1 MKVDFDLF
9 KIHNTLDPKSG
20 RILFSEPL
28 AKDVFFGRSVVLISE
43 DNDKGTV
50 GFILNKP
57 TKIFL
62 GHFLDSFIKYKIPVF
77 VGGPVA
83 TDTLHFIHSV
93 GTKISNSVKIGKDLY
108 WGGKINEL
116 LDLLDKGEVLPS
128 DFKFFLGYS
137 GWDSGQL
144 INEIQNNSWVVSTL
158 PVSNIL
164 DHKTKDLWKKAV
176 RNSGDAY
183 KFWLNVPKDYIM
195 N

>member
-1 MKVDFDLF
+1 MKTDLDLF
-9 KIHNTLDPKSG
+9 KINNTLDPKSG

-28 AKDVFFGRSVVLISE
+28 AKDVFFGRSVVLITE
-43 DNDKGTV
+43 NNDMGTV

-62 GHFLDSFIKYKIPVF
+62 DHFLESFNKYKIPVF

-93 GTKISNSVKIGKDLY
+93 GTKISNSVKIGNELY
-108 WGGKINEL
+108 WGGNINEIP
-116 LDLLDKGEVLPS
+116 DLLEKGEVLPA
-128 DFKFFLGYS
+128 DLKFFIGYS

-144 INEIQNNSWVVSTL
+144 STEIQNNLWVVSTL
-158 PVSNIL
+158 PVKSIL
-164 DHKTKDLWKKAV
+164 DHKTKDMWRKVV
-176 RNSGDAY
+176 RDSGDAY
-183 KFWLNVPKDYIM
+183 KFWLNVPKDHIM